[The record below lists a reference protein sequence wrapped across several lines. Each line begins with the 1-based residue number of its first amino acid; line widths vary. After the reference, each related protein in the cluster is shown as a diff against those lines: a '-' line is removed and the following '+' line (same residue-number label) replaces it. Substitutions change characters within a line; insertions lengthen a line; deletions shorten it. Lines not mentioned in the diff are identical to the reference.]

1 MKWEIEMIGWNE
13 YLETL
18 DSFDGETKVE
28 LDETDMQC
36 EKAEAEAV
44 AGTMAHLDR
53 GPTSL

>member
-1 MKWEIEMIGWNE
+1 MIGWNE

-18 DSFDGETKVE
+18 DGFDGETKVE
-28 LDETDMQC
+28 LDEIDMQC
-36 EKAEAEAV
+36 ERAEAEAV